1 MKWEPFDKKGSW
13 QPDASDRICSIHF
26 VNVLATDGNLRSVL
40 FLGYESKEKKWWR
53 TLFGKP
59 LEKKWGKGDITSV
72 TSTSQEEEVPLQAN
86 FIDENLDVN
95 LEKLH

>member
-1 MKWEPFDKKGSW
+1 ME
-13 QPDASDRICSIHF
+13 
-26 VNVLATDGNLRSVL
+26 
-40 FLGYESKEKKWWR
+40 
-53 TLFGKP
+53 
-59 LEKKWGKGDITSV
+59 GDITHG